1 VKSFVSRRRLLAGGA
16 AGLLLAAC
24 GPAATPTATTAPP
37 KPTTA
42 PPPPPT
48 SAPATTN
55 PAATAPTAAPAPA
68 ATKPAAAATTG
79 ATPAAK
85 PTVALAAKS
94 GTLTVYSGR
103 TESLIGPLLQKVG
116 FTVQARYGDSA
127 QLAAAIL
134 EEGGNS
140 PADLFFSQDAG
151 ALGAVAA
158 EGKLIKLPDAYL
170 NKVEDR
176 FRSPKGE
183 WVGLSGRARV
193 LNYNTNEVKESDLP
207 DSVHGLTDAKWKG
220 KVGWVPTNASFQS
233 QVTAMRLAEG
243 DAAIKS
249 WLQAMKA
256 NGTKVYQGNA
266 AQVQATGAGEI
277 LVSTPNHYYVYS
289 FYKDQGDKFAAKNYH
304 PRGGGPDAMINVAGA
319 GILQSSKNRELAE
332 RFVEY
337 MLGTE
342 AQQYFAD
349 QTFEY
354 PLIPAVKTHPQLKPL
369 GDIKT
374 PKIDLGSL
382 TDLKGTLKLLQEA
395 GVL

>member
-1 VKSFVSRRRLLAGGA
+1 MTRTVFSRRRLLVSGA
-16 AGLLLAAC
+16 SAVLLAAC
-24 GPAATPTATTAPP
+24 APAATPTATTKPAEAP

-42 PPPPPT
+42 PAA
-48 SAPATTN
+48 APAATTAAA
-55 PAATAPTAAPAPA
+55 PAATA
-68 ATKPAAAATTG
+68 G
-79 ATPAAK
+79 ATPATK
-85 PTVALAAKS
+85 PIVALSVKP

-103 TESLIGPLLQKVG
+103 AESLIGPLLQKVG
-116 FTVQARYGDSA
+116 ITVQTRYGDSA
-127 QLAAAIL
+127 QLAATIL

-140 PADLFFSQDAG
+140 PADVFFSQDAG

-158 EGKLIKLPDAYL
+158 EGKLVKLPDAFL

-220 KVGWVPTNASFQS
+220 QVGWVPTNASFQS

-243 DAAIKS
+243 DAAVKS
-249 WLQAMKA
+249 WLQAMRA
-256 NGTKVYQGNA
+256 NGTRVYQGNA
-266 AQVQATGAGEI
+266 AQVAASGAGEI

-289 FYKDQGDKFAAKNYH
+289 FYKDQGDKFPARNYH
-304 PRGGGPDAMINVAGA
+304 PRAGGPDAMINVAGA

-337 MLGTE
+337 MLGAE

-354 PLIPAVKTHPQLKPL
+354 PLIQGIKTHPQLKPL

-382 TDLKGTLKLLQEA
+382 TDLKGTLRLIQEA